1 MHPRYVFSLPIAAL
15 VLLAGCDVGNNVTAT
30 EDLDA
35 SVAAMMRGDVT
46 RVESDDAT
54 MRTAVRL
61 EQGYSAALRRAILEN
76 PRFTASIRRYREA
89 GAGIQIS
96 QSAAR
101 PQLTA
106 GATAGG
112 IAGGNDSGV
121 RTGVAANISLSQLVF
136 DGGATRAE
144 VAGATAQAYAARA
157 NIAATGNDVGRDAAL
172 VWIDLWQAN
181 THLSLLN
188 QRLREVSPM
197 IERIERLITNGIVDR
212 AALAAAERQFLDLK
226 LEEERLTAALRDSR
240 ERFNRFYGSRPS
252 AVAAPQ
258 RLFSD
263 TELAQMANNW
273 QDAPSLIAAAAELI
287 VAERAVDAAQA
298 RTRPTVNVRA
308 GASSPISRSDR
319 PDANVGLV
327 LQHTFSDGGRRAAE
341 IERLNERLQ
350 AGRATFEDIKSSARV
365 DVETALSRHRSLR
378 GTISVLEAQIRSL
391 DTERETLRSQIASG
405 QANLRQLVE
414 AEVSYYRAQARLI
427 EVRGELSK
435 LEIALASQ
443 TGQLTRK
450 LNIDIDALL

>member
-1 MHPRYVFSLPIAAL
+1 MPPRYVFSVPVAAL
-15 VLLAGCDVGNNVTAT
+15 MLLAGCDVGNNVTPT
-30 EDLDA
+30 EELDA
-35 SVAAMMRGDVT
+35 SVAAMTRGDVT
-46 RVESDDAT
+46 RTDSGEAT
-54 MRTAVRL
+54 VRTAVRL
-61 EQGYSAALRRAILEN
+61 EQGYSAALRKAIIDN
-76 PRFTASIRRYREA
+76 PKFAASVRRYREA
-89 GAGIQIS
+89 GAGIRIS

-106 GATAGG
+106 GATVGG
-112 IAGGNDSGV
+112 VGGGNNSGV
-121 RTGVAANISLSQLVF
+121 ETGAAANVTLSQLIF

-144 VAGATAQAYAARA
+144 VAGATAQTYAARA
-157 NIAATGNDVGRDAAL
+157 RIAATGNEVGRDAAE

-197 IERIERLITNGIVDR
+197 VERIERLITNGIVDR

-226 LEEERLTAALRDSR
+226 LEEERLQASLRDAR
-240 ERFNRFYGSRPS
+240 ERFNRFYGSRPAS
-252 AVAAPQ
+252 VAAPQ

-263 TELAQMANNW
+263 AELVQMANIW
-273 QDAPSLIAAAAELI
+273 QDSPALIAAAAELI

-298 RTRPTVNVRA
+298 RTRPTVNLQA

-350 AGRATFEDIKSSARV
+350 AGRATFEDTKSSARV
-365 DVETALSRHRSLR
+365 DVESALSRHRSLR
-378 GTISVLEAQIRSL
+378 GTISVLESQISAL

-435 LEIALASQ
+435 LEIGLASQ